1 LNKNAIQALI
11 WAAAAYAILLVLI
24 RGSLPD
30 NSTSTITLTGVPLI
44 AIAVI
49 IVQDLLRRS
58 AKPTKTHIVPQRG
71 RFVGRPVEL
80 LSGQIRVAESASD
93 SYFEGVIRARL
104 RELMT
109 TKASLETGLEYE
121 KVRKTLADPKTGPR
135 LIGDTRLYGLLYDPT
150 PRKGPGRI
158 RMIEETVALIG
169 AWKS

>member
-1 LNKNAIQALI
+1 LNKNAIEVLI
-11 WAAAAYAILLVLI
+11 WAAAAYVILLVLI
-24 RGSLPD
+24 RGSLPE
-30 NSTSTITLTGVPLI
+30 NFTATITLTGVPVI
-44 AIAVI
+44 ALAVI

-58 AKPTKTHIVPQRG
+58 AKPTKTPILPERG
-71 RFVGRPVEL
+71 RLVGRPVEL
-80 LSGQIRVAESASD
+80 LSGQIRVAESASN

-104 RELMT
+104 RELMI

-121 KVRKTLADPKTGPR
+121 KVRETLADPKSGPR
-135 LIGDTRLYGLLYDPT
+135 LIGDKRLYGLLYDPA